1 MDGRYNSPE
10 APDEQIMHITP
21 GYSRDHW
28 PDLNHVMLEWIVEQ
42 HAGIPLLMKL
52 LSGNTNDQ
60 GELGRISTEQGPQ
73 LRTAHPLTDLVADS
87 ALYTAENL
95 GHLAQSGLQ
104 WIPRGPATLAE
115 VHTVLARVTPET
127 MPPFSAGYRSH
138 EAVSTYGGSSQRWG
152 VVYSEARQQRSRR
165 TVDQQ
170 CRTQSE
176 TELQACKHLRRT
188 TFACAA
194 DAQQTLA
201 VCTQA

>member
-60 GELGRISTEQGPQ
+60 GELGLISTEQGPQ
-73 LRTAHPLTDLVADS
+73 LRTAHRSPTWSPIVPS
-87 ALYTAENL
+87 YTAENL
-95 GHLAQSGLQ
+95 GHLAQSGRQ

-127 MPPFSAGYRSH
+127 MPPFSARYGSRSGLDLRG
-138 EAVSTYGGSSQRWG
+138 EQPAVGRRVFQ
-152 VVYSEARQQRSRR
+152 ARQQRSRQHRGPTVPHPKRDR
-165 TVDQQ
+165 TAG
-170 CRTQSE
+170 
-176 TELQACKHLRRT
+176 L
-188 TFACAA
+188 
-194 DAQQTLA
+194 
-201 VCTQA
+201 